1 MALRETL
8 ARIRSQSPS
17 NTVNATQIRVVL
29 PILRDLGWDE
39 HDPALVDLEHRDASI
54 VLLAADEEPTSPESR
69 SPAAA
74 SVYIKIAPPTASP
87 QNVGPAVVAAAIRDG
102 AGICV
107 ATNGKVWTLY
117 CPKPTDESTD
127 CQFAEWDIYSDPIER
142 IARELK
148 KYLSRQ
154 ALVDRTAQALAEE
167 ALIAILDTKRLTETV
182 PSVWRRL
189 VTDPDPFL
197 VEYVQGE
204 VRDEIGLM
212 PSTEQVAEAMRGSLA
227 TTDVQE
233 VSEALP
239 TLPHTPDGRR
249 RRPTGYRLWGEHHE
263 IRRQREIL
271 TGLAEAIYQR
281 HAGSFDRILRVSRY
295 FTTDPSTRKVPIPIG
310 SSGYYH
316 EGGLNRDVLE
326 RTADKLLRA
335 FGYSEDDL
343 VVLHSAPID
352 WKTIPRSAPTRGAKR
367 RRRRPSQPPVGIRL
381 WGTIYPA
388 TRQYEVLTVL
398 AAQLYERHADR
409 FDLAL
414 QVTQITKDPTTHADV
429 IPIGATGYFH
439 KRAID
444 IDRLRSVCSKLLAV
458 FGYQP
463 DELEIL
469 YD

>member
-8 ARIRSQSPS
+8 ARIRSQPPS

-39 HDPALVDLEHRDASI
+39 HNPTLVDLEHRDASI
-54 VLLAADEEPTSPESR
+54 VLLTTGDESASAKTN
-69 SPAAA
+69 PAAVP
-74 SVYIKIAPPTASP
+74 SVYIKIAPPAASSR
-87 QNVGPAVVAAAIRDG
+87 NVGPSVVAAAIRDG
-102 AGICV
+102 ADICV
-107 ATNGKVWTLY
+107 ATNGKTWTLY
-117 CPKPTDESTD
+117 CPKPTDDPDD
-127 CQFAEWDIYSDPIER
+127 CQFAEWDIYGDPIER
-142 IARELK
+142 ITSELK
-148 KYLSRQ
+148 KYLDRQ
-154 ALVDRTAQALAEE
+154 ALSDRTAQALAGE
-167 ALIAILDTKRLTETV
+167 ALIAIRSTKRLAETV

-204 VRDEIGLM
+204 VQDEIGLT
-212 PSTEQVAEAMRGSLA
+212 PSLEQVTEVIRGSL
-227 TTDVQE
+227 TTTGVQR
-233 VSEALP
+233 VSEHP
-239 TLPHTPDGRR
+239 PELPHTHLDR

-271 TGLAEAIYQR
+271 TGVAEAIYQR
-281 HAGSFDRILRVSRY
+281 HAEIFDRVLRVSRY
-295 FTTDPSTRKVPIPIG
+295 FTTDRSTRKVPIPIG

-326 RTADKLLRA
+326 RTVGKLLRA

-343 VVLHSAPID
+343 VVLHSAPIGRD
-352 WKTIPRSAPTRGAKR
+352 TALRPASKRDAKR
-367 RRRRPSQPPVGIRL
+367 PRRRASRPPVGIRL

-414 QVTQITKDPTTHADV
+414 QVTQITKDPSSRADL

-444 IDRLRSVCSKLLAV
+444 IDRMRSVCGKLLAV
-458 FGYQP
+458 FGYP
-463 DELEIL
+463 PEDLEIL
-469 YD
+469 YE